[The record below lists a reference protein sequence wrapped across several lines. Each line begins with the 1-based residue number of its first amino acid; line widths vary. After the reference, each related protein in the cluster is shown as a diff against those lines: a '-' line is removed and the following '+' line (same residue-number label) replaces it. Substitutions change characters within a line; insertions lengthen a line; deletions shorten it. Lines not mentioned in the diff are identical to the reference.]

1 MTHLS
6 DKVPGMGDKKG
17 HGPSMEKDQRREKR
31 GTMVM
36 SKKQIRAR
44 ARRAG
49 GVEKYKPTKQ
59 EESALMGKPLE
70 KWDLEEL
77 ARGRPKDKN
86 GNFTGAKPQWITQAV
101 HERAMDLFK
110 DKIRGDMRSLTAR
123 GMDKLAELMES
134 DEVDDKG
141 KPIVPPSVQADIAK
155 YMIEHLVGKPT
166 QPIQQEISIKLQGL
180 LAGSLVQP
188 EEVTRGDYVLSSSSA
203 TVDIIDVD
211 EVDDG
216 E

>member
-1 MTHLS
+1 
-6 DKVPGMGDKKG
+6 MGDKKG

-31 GTMVM
+31 GSMVM

-59 EESALMGKPLE
+59 EQTALMGKPIE
-70 KWDLEEL
+70 KWDIEEL
-77 ARGRPKDKN
+77 ARGRTRDKN
-86 GNFTGAKPQWITQAV
+86 GNFSGAKPQWITQAV
-101 HERAMDLFK
+101 HEQAMDLFK
-110 DKIRGDMRSLTAR
+110 ERIRGDMRSLTAR
-123 GMDKLAELMES
+123 GMEKLAELMES
-134 DEVDDKG
+134 DEVDEKG
-141 KPIVPPSVQADIAK
+141 KPLVPPSVQADIAK
-155 YMIEHLVGKPT
+155 YLIEHLVGKPT
-166 QPIQQEISIKLQGL
+166 QPIQQEISVKLQGL

-188 EEVTRGDYVLSSSSA
+188 MELVKDGYVLSSSSA
-203 TVDIIDVD
+203 TVDIMDAE